1 MEFLAQ
7 ANLFTKITFSDKSQ
21 SRFKFR
27 NRFVNFSMIRTAET
41 VLKLT
46 SEQLIKYSLH

>member
-7 ANLFTKITFSDKSQ
+7 ANLFTKISSSDKCQ
-21 SRFKFR
+21 SIVEFQ
-27 NRFVNFSMIRTAET
+27 NRYVNFSMIRTAET
-41 VLKLT
+41 VLKLA